1 MKNISL
7 VFKIIFSTTLVTM
20 IFMTIFSFENYD
32 TVNKQLHILEDEKF
46 TSIAK
51 TVEPIISIN
60 YSLGLESGYE
70 SAIKQ
75 LFETHHEIIHMTLS
89 DNTMHPF
96 YEAKQGDENNTKQLS
111 KDNLYTL
118 KIEMHDRLLNA
129 HSGFITLQYTHSKY
143 LYTIIGKYN
152 SFLIRMFFL
161 FMGSIL
167 ILALVVYFSMKPLK
181 DLTKTLSLYMPGVKL
196 EIVPMS
202 GKNEVAV
209 INNTTIEM
217 LKKIDEYTHTLEDK
231 VMQRTKDLND
241 SNKALVSTQN
251 NLQLLNINLEKQ
263 VEKELEKR
271 MKSEKE
277 LSHKSRL
284 ESMGEMIDNIAH
296 QWRQPLMNI
305 NAIFMNIDRA
315 YELGKLDGRYL
326 ENNILDAT
334 TLTAHMSQTIEDF
347 RSFFRKDKEM
357 ETVDINDIVAYSFSL
372 VSSVSKDIT
381 ICFDKADNLS
391 ILVYK
396 NELTQ
401 VVISIISNAVDVL
414 KQRDIKDKKI
424 FVSVQEHQKV
434 IDIIIEDNGGGIAN
448 EHINRIF
455 EPYYSTKHQ
464 YGGSG
469 LGLYICKMIIEGHM
483 DGSIEVCNTKLGAK
497 FIITLKKELL

>member
-7 VFKIIFSTTLVTM
+7 FFKIIFSITLVTM
-20 IFMTIFSFENYD
+20 IFMATFSFENYD
-32 TVNKQLHILEDEKF
+32 TVNKQLYILENEKF

-60 YSLGLESGYE
+60 HSLGLESGYKND
-70 SAIKQ
+70 IKQ
-75 LFETHHEIIHMTLS
+75 LFETHPEIIHVTLS
-89 DNTMHPF
+89 DNTMRPF
-96 YEAKQGDENNTKQLS
+96 YEAKQGNENDTKQLS

-118 KIEMHDRLLNA
+118 KVEMYDRLLNA
-129 HSGFITLQYTHSKY
+129 NSGFITIQYTHSKY
-143 LYTIIGKYN
+143 LYTIIDQYN
-152 SFLIRMFFL
+152 LFLIRMFFL
-161 FMGSIL
+161 FIVSII
-167 ILALVVYFSMKPLK
+167 ILSIVIYLSMKPLK
-181 DLTKTLSLYMPGVKL
+181 DLTKKLSLYIPGVQL
-196 EIVPMS
+196 EIVPMG
-202 GKNEVAV
+202 GKNEVAL

-217 LKKIDEYTHTLEDK
+217 LKKVEEE
-231 VMQRTKDLND
+231 
-241 SNKALVSTQN
+241 
-251 NLQLLNINLEKQ
+251 LQ
-263 VEKELEKR
+263 KR

-315 YELGKLDGRYL
+315 YELGKLDERYL
-326 ENNILDAT
+326 EDNILEAT
-334 TLTAHMSQTIEDF
+334 NLTAHMSQTIEDF

-357 ETVDINDIVAYSFSL
+357 ETVDINEIVAYSFSL

-391 ILVYK
+391 ISVYK
-396 NELTQ
+396 NELIQ

-424 FVSVQEHQKV
+424 FVSVQEYPEV
-434 IDIIIEDNGGGIAN
+434 INIIVEDNGGGITDDDI
-448 EHINRIF
+448 HRIF

-469 LGLYICKMIIEGHM
+469 LGLYICKMIIEEHM
-483 DGSIEVCNTKLGAK
+483 DGFIKVYNTKIGAK

>member
-7 VFKIIFSTTLVTM
+7 FLKIIFGITFVIM
-20 IFMTIFSFENYD
+20 IFMAIFGFENYD
-32 TVNKQLHILEDEKF
+32 TVNKQLDLLENEKF

-60 YSLGLESGYE
+60 YSLGLESGYVN
-70 SAIKQ
+70 AIKQ
-75 LFETHHEIIHMTLS
+75 LFDTHPEIINVTLS
-89 DNTMHPF
+89 DKSMHPF
-96 YEAKQGDENNTKQLS
+96 YEAKQNSGNKQLQEDS
-111 KDNLYTL
+111 YIL
-118 KIEMHDRLLNA
+118 KVEMYDRLLNTS
-129 HSGFITLQYTHSKY
+129 SGFITLHYSHSKY
-143 LYTIIGKYN
+143 LYTIMKKYN

-161 FMGSIL
+161 FIGSFIIL
-167 ILALVVYFSMKPLK
+167 TLWIYFSMDTLK
-181 DLTKTLSLYMPGVKL
+181 NLTKLLSSYIPGVKIEL
-196 EIVPMS
+196 VPME

-209 INNTTIEM
+209 INNTVLEM

-231 VMQRTKDLND
+231 VTQRTKALND
-241 SNKALVSTQN
+241 SNKTLVSTQN
-251 NLQLLNINLEKQ
+251 NLQLLNLNLEKQ
-263 VEKELEKR
+263 VERELEKR

-315 YELGKLDGRYL
+315 YELGKLNKYNL
-326 ENNILDAT
+326 ENNIREAT

-357 ETVDINDIVAYSFSL
+357 EIIDINDIVAYSFSL
-372 VSSVSKDIT
+372 VSSISKDIT
-381 ICFDKADNLS
+381 ICFDRVDTLNIS
-391 ILVYK
+391 IYK
-396 NELTQ
+396 NELIQ
-401 VVISIISNAVDVL
+401 VIMSVISNAVDVL

-424 FVSVQEHQKV
+424 FVSIQEYLNE
-434 IDIIIEDNGGGIAN
+434 IEITIEDNGGGITD
-448 EHINRIF
+448 EHIDRIF

-469 LGLYICKMIIEGHM
+469 LGLYICKMIIEEHM
-483 DGSIEVCNTKLGAK
+483 DGSIKIYNTHQGAQ
-497 FIITLKKELL
+497 FIITLKKGLV